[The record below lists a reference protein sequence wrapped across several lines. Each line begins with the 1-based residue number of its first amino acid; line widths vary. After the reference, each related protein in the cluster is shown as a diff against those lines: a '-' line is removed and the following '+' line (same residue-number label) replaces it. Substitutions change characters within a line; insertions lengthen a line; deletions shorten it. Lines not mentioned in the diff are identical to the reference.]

1 MTGNAVTIQEVS
13 TPENEMS
20 VRMIMKIVLIALRRL
35 NVALED
41 DEMHIERVTL
51 LIKRDNLHFKV

>member
-1 MTGNAVTIQEVS
+1 
-13 TPENEMS
+13 MS

>member
-1 MTGNAVTIQEVS
+1 VTGNAVTIQEVS